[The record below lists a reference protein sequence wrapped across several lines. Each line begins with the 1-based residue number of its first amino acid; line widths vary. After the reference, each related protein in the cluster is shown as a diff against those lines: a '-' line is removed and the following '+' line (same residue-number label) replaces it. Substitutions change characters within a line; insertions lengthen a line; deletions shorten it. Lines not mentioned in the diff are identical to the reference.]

1 MKKISLLLIVITTIA
16 SAQLRLGADISR
28 EMDVSLAGFG
38 GESEKAEG
46 MGFTLGYEQ
55 MLLSLVGV
63 GAEYSLAGDEGID
76 MLYGYAVGKIPVG
89 MPMMRG
95 IIRVGYSMPVGDAAE
110 GYAAGLA
117 FGGGLRIKPPI
128 FPIGVEALYTI
139 HNLEPSDSGEDGFET
154 ALLELIDVTYSVLTI
169 TATYSF

>member
-1 MKKISLLLIVITTIA
+1 MKKVSLLLIVITTIA
-16 SAQLRLGADISR
+16 SAQLRLGLDVSR
-28 EMDVSLAGFG
+28 ELSMSGIEA
-38 GESEKAEG
+38 EKADG

-89 MPMMRG
+89 FPMARG
-95 IIRVGYSMPVGDAAE
+95 IIRAGYSMPMGDASDFYE
-110 GYAAGLA
+110 AGLA
-117 FGGGLRIKPPI
+117 YGVGLRVKPPL
-128 FPIGVEALYTI
+128 FPVGIEALYTI
-139 HNLEPSDSGEDGFET
+139 HNLEMKSDGDDFAEMFAS
-154 ALLELIDVTYSVLTI
+154 LLELKYNVLTV